1 MKMSRATCRA
11 FTLWLVCSFVALVA
25 FDAVVLDIGSVWRIA
40 FMALGGSAGAVVV
53 SRLKQ

>member
-25 FDAVVLDIGSVWRIA
+25 FDAVVLDIGSVWRIG